1 MRHPIIS
8 IVIILIFFSS
18 CRETKSLEELE
29 SVAEILTKDSVKLHP
44 EPYTQDDQENIRR
57 LIELTLLEAF
67 KEDIGLGIVD
77 SLSRQ
82 YNYVQVDLNSDTK
95 KEILVGLIGPYF
107 CGSGGC
113 TVLLLTN
120 HGDIITQ
127 FSVVKYPINL
137 DTESTN
143 GWSNLILHSGGEDR
157 IVKFDGITYPA
168 NPSMQ
173 EVYSG
178 NVENLIKILDW
189 EKLEGFKF

>member
-1 MRHPIIS
+1 MNRPVISLLVIFLLII
-8 IVIILIFFSS
+8 S

-29 SVAEILTKDSVKLHP
+29 SVAEILSKDSVKVP
-44 EPYTQDDQENIRR
+44 PKPYTQDDQENIRR
-57 LIELTLLEAF
+57 LIELTLLDAF
-67 KEDIGLGIVD
+67 KEDIELGIVD

-82 YNYVQVDLNSDTK
+82 YNYVQVDLNRDTK
-95 KEILVGLIGPYF
+95 NEILVGLIGPYF

-143 GWSNLILHSGGEDR
+143 GWNNLILHSGGEDR
-157 IVKFDGITYPA
+157 IVKFDGISYPA

-178 NVENLIKILDW
+178 NIENLEILLDW
-189 EKLEGFKF
+189 DLQPTYNY

>member
-1 MRHPIIS
+1 MNRPIIS
-8 IVIILIFFSS
+8 FLLIFLFLSA
-18 CRETKSLEELE
+18 CRETKSLEDLQ
-29 SVAEILTKDSVKLHP
+29 SITEILEEDTLSPSPK
-44 EPYTQDDQENIRR
+44 PYTQDDQENIQR
-57 LIELTLLEAF
+57 LIRLTLLDSY
-67 KEDIGLGIVD
+67 KEDIELGIVD
-77 SLSRQ
+77 SLSRR
-82 YNYVQVDLNSDTK
+82 YNYVQVDLNNDTK

-127 FSVVKYPINL
+127 FSVVKYPINI

-157 IVKFDGITYPA
+157 IVKFDGTSYPA
-168 NPSMQ
+168 NPSTL

-178 NVENLIKILDW
+178 NMEDLEILLDW
-189 EKLEGFKF
+189 DIQEIYTF